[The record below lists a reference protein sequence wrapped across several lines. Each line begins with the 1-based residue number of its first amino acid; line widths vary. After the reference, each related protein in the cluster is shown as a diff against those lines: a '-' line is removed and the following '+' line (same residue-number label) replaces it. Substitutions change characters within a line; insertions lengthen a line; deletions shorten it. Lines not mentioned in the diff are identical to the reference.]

1 MTRLNDTASPFSAP
15 AFRAAL
21 GMFATGVTVVTA
33 RAPDGAPVGLT
44 VNSFNSVSMEPPLV
58 LWSLSARSAS
68 MPVFRGGTHYAV
80 NVLSADQQAL
90 ALRFAAVMVDRWHG
104 VAWAPGVTGAP
115 LIDGALAQ
123 FECVTQSAHDEGDH
137 TIFVGQVVHCSHR
150 AGAAPLLFHGG
161 RFYTELPL

>member
-1 MTRLNDTASPFSAP
+1 MIRLDAPASPISAP

-33 RAPDGAPVGLT
+33 RAPDGTPVGLT
-44 VNSFNSVSMEPPLV
+44 VNSFNSVSMAPPLV

-80 NVLSADQQAL
+80 NVLSADQQEL

-115 LIDGALAQ
+115 LIEGALAH
-123 FECVTQSAHDEGDH
+123 FECLTKSAYDEGDH
-137 TIFVGQVVHCSHR
+137 TIFVGQVVHCSHQP
-150 AGAAPLLFHGG
+150 GAAPLLFHGG
-161 RFYTELPL
+161 RFYSEHPL

>member
-1 MTRLNDTASPFSAP
+1 MTRLDAPASTFSAL

-33 RAPDGAPVGLT
+33 RAPDGSPVGLT

-68 MPVFRGGTHYAV
+68 MPVFRGASHYAV
-80 NVLSADQQAL
+80 NVLSAEQQDL

-115 LIDGALAQ
+115 LIEGALAH
-123 FECVTQSAHDEGDH
+123 FECVNKSAYDEGDH
-137 TIFVGQVVHCSHR
+137 TIFVGQVAHCGHR
-150 AGAAPLLFHGG
+150 PDAAPLLFHGG
-161 RFYTELPL
+161 RFYAEHPL